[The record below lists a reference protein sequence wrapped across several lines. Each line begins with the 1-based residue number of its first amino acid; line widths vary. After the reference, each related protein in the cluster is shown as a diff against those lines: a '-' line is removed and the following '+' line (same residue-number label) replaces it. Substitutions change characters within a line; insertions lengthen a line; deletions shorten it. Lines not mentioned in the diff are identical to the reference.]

1 MTTEQQMPGL
11 IPELYN
17 PLIKWHAIQVTV
29 YENETKK
36 GKQVKASIKAK
47 LTKNE
52 TWDNCALDQMVALQ
66 GRGRDAR
73 RAMHLLS
80 ETCLEYG
87 HDDIRDHMLKMNNQ
101 LRSRIIEIAGAGNP
115 KWKENYLR
123 SGFGRAKSRYVPGVP
138 NIRPL
143 NPGVIAVYDAGSK
156 TFGLSLGVINKVE
169 QLSTKVT
176 PAQKA
181 TGIVAYG
188 LWLMEKPAYNVPQD
202 EETPAQRMARFLA
215 NT

>member
-1 MTTEQQMPGL
+1 MIDEPMPGL
-11 IPELYN
+11 IPDLYH
-17 PLIKWHAIQVTV
+17 PLTKWHAIQVTV
-29 YENETKK
+29 YENATKQ

-47 LTKNE
+47 LTRNE
-52 TWDNCALDQMVALQ
+52 TWDNCALDQMIALQ

-80 ETCLEYG
+80 ETCIEYG
-87 HDDIRDHMLKMNNQ
+87 QDAVRDHMLKTHNQ
-101 LRSRIIEIAGAGNP
+101 LKSRVIEIASTGNP

-123 SGFGRAKSRYVPGVP
+123 SGFGREKSRYVPGVP

-156 TFGLSLGVINKVE
+156 TFGLCLG
-169 QLSTKVT
+169 SMTKVDQLGGKIT

-181 TGIVAYG
+181 KGIVAYS
-188 LWLMEKPAYNVPQD
+188 LWLMEPPVYNIDP
-202 EETPAQRMARFLA
+202 EAETPAQRMARFLA

>member
-1 MTTEQQMPGL
+1 MPGL
-11 IPELYN
+11 IPALYDTTVN
-17 PLIKWHAIQVTV
+17 WHAIQVTV

-47 LTKNE
+47 LSKNE

-87 HDDIRDHMLKMNNQ
+87 QDAVRDHMIKMNNH
-101 LRSRIIEIAGAGNP
+101 LRSRVIEIASTGNP
-115 KWKENYLR
+115 NWKENYLR
-123 SGFGRAKSRYVPGVP
+123 SGFGREKSRYVPGVP

-156 TFGLSLGVINKVE
+156 TFGLNLGCVTKIE
-169 QLSTKVT
+169 QLNTKVSS
-176 PAQKA
+176 AQASK
-181 TGIVAYG
+181 GIVAYS
-188 LWLMEKPAYNVPQD
+188 LWLLEKPEYTVDPN
-202 EETPAQRMARFLA
+202 EETPAQRMARFMA
-215 NT
+215 NK

>member
-1 MTTEQQMPGL
+1 MSNEQMPGL
-11 IPELYN
+11 IPELYD

-29 YENETKK
+29 YENETKQ

-47 LTKNE
+47 LSRNE

-87 HDDIRDHMLKMNNQ
+87 EDAVRDHMIKMNAQ
-101 LRSRIIEIAGAGNP
+101 LRSRVIELASTGNP

-123 SGFGRAKSRYVPGVP
+123 SGFGREKSRYVPGVP

-156 TFGLSLGVINKVE
+156 TFGLNLGAINRVE
-169 QLSTKVT
+169 QLGTKIS
-176 PAQKA
+176 PQQRAK
-181 TGIVAYG
+181 GIVAYS
-188 LWLMEKPAYNVPQD
+188 LWLLEKPVYNIDPLA
-202 EETPAQRMARFLA
+202 ETPAQRLARFKA
-215 NT
+215 NL